1 MRDETERLLEDI
13 QPMVD
18 MIDDMLNAAEGKPDV
33 DKLKAWFANIPRLQ
47 DKDEAKVKLLKT
59 MEYITPG
66 QTRAVL
72 FGNRLFMASLVAI
85 ILDPDAPPVNPHIL
99 ESLNKAHN
107 ILQNAINDIRAN
119 Q

>member
-18 MIDDMLNAAEGKPDV
+18 MIDDILKAAEGKPDV

-47 DKDEAKVKLLKT
+47 DKDEAKINLLKT

-66 QTRAVL
+66 QARAVL
-72 FGNRLFMASLVAI
+72 LGNKLFMASLVAI
-85 ILDPDAPPVNPHIL
+85 MFDTDAPPINPHIQ
-99 ESLNKAHN
+99 EALNKAHN
-107 ILQNAINDIRAN
+107 ILQNAMVDIRAN
-119 Q
+119 R